1 MILKYIFIFV
11 LIPEVLGKLITIK
24 NKEKGCRMYSYM
36 AGILLM
42 LSVFQ
47 IVILPCILLDTSLNC
62 VIVVWVAILLMIILY
77 LTIKYGEIAWDS
89 LKRFNWKEE
98 IRKIDILGIV
108 VFILVVIQAFMLA
121 KYAHYDADDA
131 YYVGMAVTSWD
142 TNSLMRYDCYT
153 GELLEGILSRYVLS
167 PFPMFIATVSKLI
180 GVHPAITAH
189 TLIPIIF
196 IPMAYL
202 VYALIG
208 KILFASNKIKNQIF
222 LILISIMGVFG
233 YWSIYNQQIFLLYR
247 VWQGKAI
254 LAGVLLPMIFYMALK
269 YWTKKYTVSDW
280 CVLICLMLST
290 CLVSSMGIIF
300 GAILV
305 GIFGIMVL
313 IKKRDFVETMK
324 ILVCASPNLILAV
337 AYLFIR

>member
-1 MILKYIFIFV
+1 MILKYIFLLV
-11 LIPEVLGKLITIK
+11 LIPGILGKLITIK
-24 NKEKGCRMYSYM
+24 NQEKGCNYSYL

-42 LSVFQ
+42 FSVFQ
-47 IVILPCILLDTSLNC
+47 VVALPCIFFDTSLNC
-62 VIVVWVAILLMIILY
+62 VIGVWSAILLMIMLY
-77 LTIKYGEIAWDS
+77 LGRKYGKTAWDS

-98 IRKIDILGIV
+98 VRKIDVWGII

-153 GELLEGILSRYVLS
+153 GELLEGMLSRYVLS
-167 PFPMFIATVSKLI
+167 PFPIFIAAVSKII
-180 GVHPAITAH
+180 GCHSAIVAH
-189 TLIPIIF
+189 TLIPAIF

-208 KILFASNKIKNQIF
+208 KILFANNKVKNEIF
-222 LILISIMGVFG
+222 LILISIMGIFC

-254 LAGVLLPMIFYMALK
+254 LSGVLLPMIFYMALK
-269 YWTKKYTVSDW
+269 YWNQKYTVSDW

-290 CLVSSMGIIF
+290 CLVSSMGIIL
-300 GAILV
+300 GAVML
-305 GIFGIMVL
+305 GIFAIMIL
-313 IKKRDFVETMK
+313 IKKRNLAEAMK
-324 ILVCASPNLILAV
+324 ILACAGPNVFLAV
-337 AYLFIR
+337 VYLFIR